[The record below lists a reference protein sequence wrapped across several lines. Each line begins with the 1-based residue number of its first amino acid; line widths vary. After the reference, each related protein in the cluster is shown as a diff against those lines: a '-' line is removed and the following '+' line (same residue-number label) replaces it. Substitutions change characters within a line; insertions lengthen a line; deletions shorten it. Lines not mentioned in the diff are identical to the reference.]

1 MSGGDTLYNNLF
13 SSVISDIKSYAG
25 RDPLL
30 PWLRGIRKMKESLPP
45 QALKEKLPRFLQKC
59 AQTFE
64 TDRRYSNDLRY
75 LRVWL
80 QLMDYVDDPKAVLRS
95 MEMNRIGMKSALFYQ
110 AYALYYEKM
119 KKFEAAEKMYHLGVQ
134 NLAEPL
140 DELHKSYDQFINRLE
155 KHKNKKI
162 QRQERKSMNRLPCT
176 ISVPLNDKGTKENNE
191 SLLTTENTPKIGH
204 DLQVKEV
211 NHHNLGLNPRSMG
224 GFAGP
229 STDNGALDDFSRKLC
244 VKESNDHRKFSGEDT
259 IVVKKFVGN
268 AIVGKSDFEDARHHG
283 LVEPTINT
291 KEAINAINSMF
302 REPLEP
308 SFAGKKS
315 TRSQPKVDPV
325 SNNGFEIYVDEKTVD
340 GVQPSDQIL
349 TSGASTSGT
358 ARIGTQQPL
367 QEPFQIYVD
376 EDEYNDESNDAMEG
390 VCSDRSNH
398 NKLQHFTGSTSIPN
412 EVVKGFV
419 FPRPSDAVS
428 EPLKDHDTERPPQE
442 RLRREDTV
450 VIRFVGSTISDDLE
464 VENAC
469 HHGLVDP
476 TINLKEAMADIN
488 SMFGKPIEFTRKS
501 RAKKQ
506 NTANKMEGD
515 TAGFMILPDDDVDHS
530 QEKKSQL
537 SSSLRDNQ
545 PKNQFLPTKIEGD
558 SGGFLILPD
567 DEIDHPQ
574 EKKSQLSSTLRRE
587 NDLFEKTVCTKE
599 AMDEINKMFSMPL
612 DF

>member
-1 MSGGDTLYNNLF
+1 
-13 SSVISDIKSYAG
+13 
-25 RDPLL
+25 
-30 PWLRGIRKMKESLPP
+30 
-45 QALKEKLPRFLQKC
+45 
-59 AQTFE
+59 
-64 TDRRYSNDLRY
+64 
-75 LRVWL
+75 
-80 QLMDYVDDPKAVLRS
+80 
-95 MEMNRIGMKSALFYQ
+95 
-110 AYALYYEKM
+110 
-119 KKFEAAEKMYHLGVQ
+119 
-134 NLAEPL
+134 
-140 DELHKSYDQFINRLE
+140 
-155 KHKNKKI
+155 
-162 QRQERKSMNRLPCT
+162 MNRLPCT
-176 ISVPLNDKGTKENNE
+176 ISVPLNDKGTKENNGN
-191 SLLTTENTPKIGH
+191 LLTTENKHKIGH
-204 DLQVKEV
+204 GLQVKEV
-211 NHHNLGLNPRSMG
+211 NYQNLGLNPRNMG
-224 GFAGP
+224 AFA
-229 STDNGALDDFSRKLC
+229 SSSKDNGDLDDFSRKLH
-244 VKESNDHRKFSGEDT
+244 VKGSELESNDHKKISGDDT
-259 IVVKKFVGN
+259 VVVKFVGN

-283 LVEPTINT
+283 LVEPTIYT

-308 SFAGKKS
+308 SLTGKKS
-315 TRSQPKVDPV
+315 TRSQPKVDQV
-325 SNNGFEIYVDEKTVD
+325 SNNGFEIYVDDKTVD

-349 TSGASTSGT
+349 TCGSSASGT
-358 ARIGTQQPL
+358 ARIGTQQPM

-376 EDEYNDESNDAMEG
+376 DEEDNDENNDAMEG

-398 NKLQHFTGSTSIPN
+398 NKLQHLTGSTSIPN

-501 RAKKQ
+501 RPKKQ
-506 NTANKMEGD
+506 NTANKMEGS
-515 TAGFMILPDDDVDHS
+515 TAGFMILPDDDIDHS

-545 PKNQFLPTKIEGD
+545 PKNHFLATGMEGD
-558 SGGFLILPD
+558 SGGFMILPD

-574 EKKSQLSSTLRRE
+574 EKKSQLSSTLRRDT
-587 NDLFEKTVCTKE
+587 DLFEKTLCTKE